1 MNKKPITLHTI
12 AQDYLKNIIHNV
24 SGMKGI
30 IMDKET
36 QIIVSLE
43 ISKAY
48 AINEEIFMFEN
59 IEKIN
64 IQQKYNV
71 NGIFIIRP
79 NESNLNFLSKILQ
92 SFAFKEI
99 YLSKNF
105 IFFSFLII
113 ILYIFLLLLIRFY

>member
-1 MNKKPITLHTI
+1 MNPKPITLHSI
-12 AQDYLKNIIHNV
+12 AQDYIKNIIHNV

-43 ISKAY
+43 TSKAS

-64 IQQKYNV
+64 TEQKYYV
-71 NGIFIIRP
+71 NEIFILR
-79 NESNLNFLSKILQ
+79 NTESNFTYLTQILQ

-99 YLSKNF
+99 YLSKKK
-105 IFFSFLII
+105 
-113 ILYIFLLLLIRFY
+113 ILRKF

>member
-1 MNKKPITLHTI
+1 MNPKPITLHSI
-12 AQDYLKNIIHNV
+12 AQDYIKNLIHNV

-43 ISKAY
+43 TSKAF

-59 IEKIN
+59 IEN
-64 IQQKYNV
+64 VNTDQKYNV
-71 NGIFIIRP
+71 NGIFILRP
-79 NESNLNFLSKILQ
+79 NESNLNALGKILQ

-99 YLSKNF
+99 YLSKIRNI
-105 IFFSFLII
+105 IF
-113 ILYIFLLLLIRFY
+113 